1 MTAHTP
7 TPWRWTEE
15 PNGDCRIS
23 SVDYGTITLLFDG
36 HRTMA
41 RGEVAANAALIV
53 AAVNERAA
61 LLDALNVAL
70 AYVVTPE
77 AFDRPQIERNLRA
90 VLAAAED
97 R

>member
-7 TPWRWTEE
+7 ERCDYCHGVGACPKCWGRTAIEE
-15 PNGDCRIS
+15 
-23 SVDYGTITLLFDG
+23 LK
-36 HRTMA
+36 
-41 RGEVAANAALIV
+41 
-53 AAVNERAA
+53 NERAE

-77 AFDRPQIERNLRA
+77 AFNRAQVERNLRA